1 MIAVRCE
8 DELMRR
14 EERNFA
20 LLRGIIVGINGEHM
34 RGAVCRNN
42 VVDNNL
48 KLTRERAHRGLRMDV
63 GNCRKHINTSHGQA
77 LANIF
82 CRNMGKFW
90 IRRLDRLAVDISDL
104 RSNEGAR

>member
-63 GNCRKHINTSHGQA
+63 GNCRKHTVRQLGQVGVQ
-77 LANIF
+77 N
-82 CRNMGKFW
+82 
-90 IRRLDRLAVDISDL
+90 DIQKERTQCQS
-104 RSNEGAR
+104 RSGPCEYIL